1 MSEIIDRVREAV
13 DILDVIG
20 EYVQLKR
27 VGKSYRGL
35 CPFHVEKTP
44 SFYVDPAKGVYHCF
58 GCGAS
63 GNVFTFLMEIE
74 GITFREA
81 LQRLAKRVGIDIK
94 EERRE
99 RPELRLLKETAEFYH
114 RQLYKPDG
122 EKALYYL
129 RERKIPESIISLFN
143 IGYAPPAGTVSY
155 LKNKGFDHSL
165 FIKTGI
171 LTDTGKGFRELLR
184 DRLIFPITDEFGRV
198 VGFGGRSLDS
208 SVEPKYI
215 NSPES
220 EFFKKGKI
228 LYGFYQGKK
237 EIRDKKSV
245 IIVEGYFDVLA
256 MHLVGIKNVCAP
268 MGTALTEDQT
278 QILGK
283 YAEKV
288 YLLFDGDEA
297 GKRAAM
303 RSVKVAMSKGVFPYV
318 ALLPRGEDPA
328 SLYQKGKS
336 DVVIDTLRNAKNF
349 ADFYLA
355 EASSIEEKVRLTKE
369 LLEEIEKIDDP
380 VLKNTYIEVLSSVS
394 GIKELQ
400 LRNVLAMFEKKF
412 LKKKSEGFSLEMR
425 LVITS
430 LFDNEIREFLSENID
445 PQDLDDEDAKSIL
458 QEFREGKSSEEI
470 LTLHPKRKEIIEY
483 AMKYID
489 LNERVK
495 KDIKSRIK
503 ELKFYKERKKIFT
516 KIFEKTEEKD
526 EIEAYLSHI
535 MDLKKKQFRGD

>member
-81 LQRLAKRVGIDIK
+81 LHRLAKRAGIDIK
-94 EERRE
+94 EERKE
-99 RPELRLLKETAEFYH
+99 KPELRLLREAAEFYH

-122 EKALYYL
+122 KRALDYL

-165 FIKTGI
+165 IIKIGI
-171 LTDTGKGFRELLR
+171 LTDTGRGFRELLR

-228 LYGFYQGKK
+228 LYGFYQ
-237 EIRDKKSV
+237 
-245 IIVEGYFDVLA
+245 
-256 MHLVGIKNVCAP
+256 MHLMGIRNVCAP
-268 MGTALTEDQT
+268 MGTALTEDQAQMLT
-278 QILGK
+278 K
-283 YAEKV
+283 YTEKV

-297 GKRAAM
+297 GKKAAM

-318 ALLPRGEDPA
+318 ALLPQGEDPA
-328 SLYQKGKS
+328 SLYQKEKNN
-336 DVVIDTLRNAKNF
+336 VVVETLRNAKNF
-349 ADFYLA
+349 AEFYLA

-369 LLEEIEKIDDP
+369 LLEEIEKIEDP

-400 LRNVLAMFEKKF
+400 LKNVLAMFEKKF
-412 LKKKSEGFSLEMR
+412 QKKKSEGFSLEMR
-425 LVITS
+425 LVIAS
-430 LFDNEIREFLSENID
+430 LFDNEIREFLLENINTED
-445 PQDLDDEDAKSIL
+445 IDDEEAKSIL
-458 QEFREGKSSEEI
+458 GEFKEGKSSEEI
-470 LTLHPKRKEIIEY
+470 LAY
-483 AMKYID
+483 
-489 LNERVK
+489 RVCYG
-495 KDIKSRIK
+495 I
-503 ELKFYKERKKIFT
+503 
-516 KIFEKTEEKD
+516 
-526 EIEAYLSHI
+526 H
-535 MDLKKKQFRGD
+535 